1 MIGASSPVRK
11 PIEMTWSPYFS
22 AGTIFLPSVVSC
34 VFMPSMI
41 GTFGP

>member
-11 PIEMTWSPYFS
+11 PIEMTCSPYFS
-22 AGTIFLPSVVSC
+22 AGTIFCPSVMSW